1 MRITVHPEAIRV
13 SYEVVRGLVP
23 KLWDGEDGNGTP
35 PDIVLH
41 IGMAGPRPFYQIER
55 RGHRD
60 GYRAPDVDGRLLGD
74 EQEGGGHGEDWVWRG
89 CPAELETELDM
100 PGVLARWK
108 SHIPVSFTSSP
119 RPPLPRVSMDGE
131 RWCLC

>member
-1 MRITVHPEAIRV
+1 MRIRVHPEAIRV
-13 SYEVVRGLVP
+13 SYEVVRELVP
-23 KLWDGEDGNGTP
+23 KLWDDDGTTT

-60 GYRAPDVDGRLLGD
+60 GYRAPDVDGRLLDD
-74 EQEGGGHGEDWVWRG
+74 EREGGHGADWVWRG

-100 PGVLARWK
+100 PDVLARWK
-108 SHIPVSFTSSP
+108 SHVPVSL
-119 RPPLPRVSMDGE
+119 RPPPPLNEHEE
-131 RWCLC
+131 RGLHGLTR